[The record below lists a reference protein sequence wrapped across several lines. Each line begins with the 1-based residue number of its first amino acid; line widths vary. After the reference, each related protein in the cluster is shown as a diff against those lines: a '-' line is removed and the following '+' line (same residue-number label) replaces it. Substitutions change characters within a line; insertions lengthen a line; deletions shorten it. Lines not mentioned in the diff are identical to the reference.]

1 MKKVSFSALVLVLAL
16 CLLTLAACD
25 GLNGEET
32 TEEHICSFGEWAIIK
47 EATCTKMGEQERTCA
62 CGEKETQNI
71 DALGHNYKSAVTEP
85 TATKNGLAVYTC
97 SECGDSY
104 NEVIKPIDF
113 TVNSRNRTKIGYTG
127 EMGEQLIIPDVFC
140 DNDGIWYRV
149 TGIYDR
155 AFEDCSNLTSIT
167 IPDGVTSIDDRAFE
181 ECSALTSVIFGEN
194 SQLTSIG
201 DYAFEE
207 CSALTSVNFGENSQ
221 LTSIGGSA
229 FEECSALTS
238 VIFGENSQL
247 TSIGSCAF
255 NGCSGLTS
263 ITIPDSVT
271 SIGPDAF
278 NGCIDVI
285 QIENG
290 ISYVGK
296 WIIDCD
302 NDATQAVIR
311 EDTVGIGGHAF
322 WGCDL
327 LTSITIPN
335 GVISIGNAVF
345 VDCKNLTSVVFEE
358 NSQLTS
364 IGCFAFDGCSS
375 LKSITIPD
383 GVTIID
389 LQVFKDCSSLT
400 SITIPDSVTHIGKE
414 AFYNC
419 YSLTSITIPDS
430 VEVINDYAFDGCS
443 SLTSIAFGENSQL
456 TNIFN
461 YAFSGC
467 SSLTSIIIPDSIMG
481 IGHYVFNDCSSLTT
495 VYYMGSEEEWA
506 EIIIGWDNPYLTNA
520 TIVYNYVPEE

>member
-1 MKKVSFSALVLVLAL
+1 MKKASLLVVLLVLAL

-25 GLNGEET
+25 SGSNGGET
-32 TEEHICSFGEWAIIK
+32 TKEHICSFGEWAIIR
-47 EATCTKMGEQERTCA
+47 EATCTEMGEQERTCA

-97 SECGDSY
+97 FECGDSY

-167 IPDGVTSIDDRAFE
+167 IPDGVTSVGDRAFE

-194 SQLTSIG
+194 SQLKSIG
-201 DYAFEE
+201 D
-207 CSALTSVNFGENSQ
+207 
-221 LTSIGGSA
+221 SA

-247 TSIGSCAF
+247 ASIGNYAF
-255 NGCSGLTS
+255 IGCSGLTS

-290 ISYVGK
+290 ISYVDK

-302 NDATQAVIR
+302 TDITQAVIR
-311 EDTVGIGGHAF
+311 EDTVGIGGGAF
-322 WGCDL
+322 RRCDR

-335 GVISIGNAVF
+335 GVMSIGQAA
-345 VDCKNLTSVVFEE
+345 
-358 NSQLTS
+358 
-364 IGCFAFDGCSS
+364 FANCDN
-375 LKSITIPD
+375 
-383 GVTIID
+383 
-389 LQVFKDCSSLT
+389 LT
-400 SITIPDSVTHIGKE
+400 SITIPDSVTSIGYFAFDGCSSLTSIAIPDSVRTIADFAFDGCSSLTSVVFGENSQLISIGNK
-414 AFYNC
+414 AFYEC

-430 VEVINDYAFDGCS
+430 VKIIADYVFDGCS
-443 SLTSIAFGENSQL
+443 SLTSVACGENSQL

-481 IGHYVFNDCSSLTT
+481 IGHYAFNDCSSLTT